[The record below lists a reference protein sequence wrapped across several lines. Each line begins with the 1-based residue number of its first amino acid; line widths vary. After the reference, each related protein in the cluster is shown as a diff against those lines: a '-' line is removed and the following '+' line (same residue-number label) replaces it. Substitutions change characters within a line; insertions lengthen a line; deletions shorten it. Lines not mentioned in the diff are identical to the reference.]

1 MLVEDEVFKLKVS
14 KVVISYENQVFKR
27 FFGVSFAN
35 YRTIYII
42 FSYWIIVLRN
52 HRHLNLELV
61 TLEVKLNRNQTKK
74 ISLKSERA
82 KKSVHSTR

>member
-1 MLVEDEVFKLKVS
+1 MLVEGEVFKLKVS

-27 FFGVSFAN
+27 SFGVSFTN

-42 FSYWIIVLRN
+42 FSCWIIVLRN

-74 ISLKSERA
+74 NIP
-82 KKSVHSTR
+82 